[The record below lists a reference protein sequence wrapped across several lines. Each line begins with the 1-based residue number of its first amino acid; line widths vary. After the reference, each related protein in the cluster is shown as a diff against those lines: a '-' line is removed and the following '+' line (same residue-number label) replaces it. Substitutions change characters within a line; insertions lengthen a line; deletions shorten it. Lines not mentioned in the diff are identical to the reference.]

1 MSWRW
6 LLLSL
11 DILIDVLWRTPLDQQ
26 LNVEYDMRLNLFL
39 KISKTDNTFLEE
51 KYK

>member
-26 LNVEYDMRLNLFL
+26 LNVEYDMRFL
-39 KISKTDNTFLEE
+39 SHEVIYGLKL
-51 KYK
+51 KYHYK